1 MRTDLNSGGF
11 TLYEI
16 LFSNTIVGI
25 KTGLLSVSLSSLLD
39 RFVYLNTAVQFK
51 DTVRLAHLLALNKQ
65 KFHRLKSEYRK
76 LPLQRKNSGSYKTVL
91 QEKVPGKIS
100 ISATSLPSFSV
111 FGFAAGGTITLQ
123 TEEYS
128 TKVVVSPIG
137 RIRQTKILRK

>member
-1 MRTDLNSGGF
+1 MRTDLNSEGF

-51 DTVRLAHLLALNKQ
+51 DTLRLAHLLELNKR

-128 TKVVVSPIG
+128 TKVLVSPIG
-137 RIRQTKILRK
+137 RIRQT

>member
-51 DTVRLAHLLALNKQ
+51 DTLRLAHLLALNKR

-137 RIRQTKILRK
+137 RIRQT

>member
-1 MRTDLNSGGF
+1 MRTDLNSSGF

-51 DTVRLAHLLALNKQ
+51 DTLRLAHLLALNKR
-65 KFHRLKSEYRK
+65 KFHRLKSEYGK

-100 ISATSLPSFSV
+100 TSATNCPYF
-111 FGFAAGGTITLQ
+111 
-123 TEEYS
+123 
-128 TKVVVSPIG
+128 
-137 RIRQTKILRK
+137 LRFQLCHWMHHHSRN

>member
-51 DTVRLAHLLALNKQ
+51 DTLRLT
-65 KFHRLKSEYRK
+65 RI
-76 LPLQRKNSGSYKTVL
+76 G
-91 QEKVPGKIS
+91 
-100 ISATSLPSFSV
+100 
-111 FGFAAGGTITLQ
+111 
-123 TEEYS
+123 
-128 TKVVVSPIG
+128 TKVRG
-137 RIRQTKILRK
+137 NFTD

>member
-1 MRTDLNSGGF
+1 MRTDLNSSGF

-39 RFVYLNTAVQFK
+39 RFLYLNTAVQFK
-51 DTVRLAHLLALNKQ
+51 DTLRLAHLLALNKR

-100 ISATSLPSFSV
+100 ISATHCPSFCAFS
-111 FGFAAGGTITLQ
+111 FSAGGTIILE
-123 TEEYS
+123 TEDYS
-128 TKVVVSPIG
+128 TKAPVGPIVC
-137 RIRQTKILRK
+137 I

>member
-1 MRTDLNSGGF
+1 MRTDLNTGGF

-51 DTVRLAHLLALNKQ
+51 DTLRLAHLLALNKR

-91 QEKVPGKIS
+91 QEKVPSKIS
-100 ISATSLPSFSV
+100 ISATYCPSFCAFSFV
-111 FGFAAGGTITLQ
+111 AGGTIILETDD
-123 TEEYS
+123 YS
-128 TKVVVSPIG
+128 TKALVGPIVC
-137 RIRQTKILRK
+137 I

>member
-51 DTVRLAHLLALNKQ
+51 DTLRLAHLLALNKR

-76 LPLQRKNSGSYKTVL
+76 LHLQRKNSGSYKTVL

-100 ISATSLPSFSV
+100 ISATHCHSFCAFS
-111 FGFAAGGTITLQ
+111 FAVEGTI
-123 TEEYS
+123 
-128 TKVVVSPIG
+128 
-137 RIRQTKILRK
+137 ILET

>member
-51 DTVRLAHLLALNKQ
+51 DTLRLAHLLALNKR

-76 LPLQRKNSGSYKTVL
+76 LHLQRKNSGSYKTVL
-91 QEKVPGKIS
+91 QEIVPGKIL
-100 ISATSLPSFSV
+100 ISATYCPSFCAFS
-111 FGFAAGGTITLQ
+111 FAAGGTIILE
-123 TEEYS
+123 TEDYS
-128 TKVVVSPIG
+128 TKALVGPIVC
-137 RIRQTKILRK
+137 I

>member
-25 KTGLLSVSLSSLLD
+25 KTGLLSVSLSSLLV

-51 DTVRLAHLLALNKQ
+51 DTLRLAHLLALNKR

-91 QEKVPGKIS
+91 Q
-100 ISATSLPSFSV
+100 
-111 FGFAAGGTITLQ
+111 
-123 TEEYS
+123 
-128 TKVVVSPIG
+128 
-137 RIRQTKILRK
+137 

>member
-51 DTVRLAHLLALNKQ
+51 DTLRLAHLLALNKR

-100 ISATSLPSFSV
+100 ISTTHSPSFRAFRLCRWRYHHS
-111 FGFAAGGTITLQ
+111 
-123 TEEYS
+123 
-128 TKVVVSPIG
+128 
-137 RIRQTKILRK
+137 RN

>member
-16 LFSNTIVGI
+16 LFSNTLVGI

-51 DTVRLAHLLALNKQ
+51 DTLRLAHLLALNKR

-76 LPLQRKNSGSYKTVL
+76 LPLRRKNNDSYKTVL
-91 QEKVPGKIS
+91 QEKAPGKIS
-100 ISATSLPSFSV
+100 SVSHTALLSALSVLPLEAPSFSKLR
-111 FGFAAGGTITLQ
+111 ITAQ
-123 TEEYS
+123 
-128 TKVVVSPIG
+128 KP
-137 RIRQTKILRK
+137 